1 MDKDIRNTNS
11 KGKFHGCQEW
21 YNSSGELAYRG
32 NYKNN
37 IDIGYQE
44 YHLKSI
50 KQTHFHIR

>member
-11 KGKFHGCQEW
+11 KRQYHGYHEW

>member
-21 YNSSGELAYRG
+21 YNVDGKLAYRG

-44 YHLKSI
+44 YHYLNETEYYI
-50 KQTHFHIR
+50 Q